1 MYSWEIDSV
10 MKQSNYTI
18 SSDAYINICSTSPQ
32 IIRIHYEAFG
42 DYFEICT
49 GDNYCWKFKVYKGE
63 KGNEN

>member
-42 DYFEICT
+42 DYFEIYT
-49 GDNYCWKFKVYKGE
+49 EDNYHWKFRIVKE
-63 KGNEN
+63 